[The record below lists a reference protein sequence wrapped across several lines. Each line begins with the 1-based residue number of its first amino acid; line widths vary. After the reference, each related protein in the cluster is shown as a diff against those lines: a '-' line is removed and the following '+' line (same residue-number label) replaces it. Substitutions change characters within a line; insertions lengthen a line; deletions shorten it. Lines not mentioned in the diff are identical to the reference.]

1 MSKHSAITPGPALRT
16 WRQGGRSPAAATPQ
30 SAIYLEPKVHATFV
44 FTTAP
49 SDQRSTNFCTAAHS
63 GPTVEQLPTLCK
75 ISWLVVVPQSGNL
88 VYGSQQYN
96 SSQRAYYVA
105 YDLITPDAGGT
116 RYQAVLADFIDRVQA
131 MVSGKPVCNTPIAA
145 AQK

>member
-1 MSKHSAITPGPALRT
+1 M
-16 WRQGGRSPAAATPQ
+16 
-30 SAIYLEPKVHATFV
+30 
-44 FTTAP
+44 
-49 SDQRSTNFCTAAHS
+49 
-63 GPTVEQLPTLCK
+63 
-75 ISWLVVVPQSGNL
+75 LVVVQSGRL

-105 YDLITPDAGGT
+105 YNIITPDAGDP
-116 RYQAVLADFIDRVQA
+116 RYQAVLADFTGRVQS